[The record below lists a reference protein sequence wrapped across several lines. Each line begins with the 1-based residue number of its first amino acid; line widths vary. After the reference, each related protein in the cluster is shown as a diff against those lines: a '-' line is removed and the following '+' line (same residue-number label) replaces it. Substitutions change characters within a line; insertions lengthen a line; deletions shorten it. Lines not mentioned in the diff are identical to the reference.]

1 MNKIVSLITRLT
13 CAVALTATAAC
24 ETQKSLTPTSPN
36 VAGPIAGVNISSPA
50 PVSPANGTEV
60 LNTETLRL
68 VFGNAN
74 SNSERK
80 FWYIVE
86 LAADAGFN
94 TKLYTNPR
102 VDPADGQQTSLTID
116 VRLGAEATYYWRV
129 KADDGANASDYS
141 AVAHFDIVVP
151 IVVDPPIP
159 ASPINGTTTA
169 NNTPD
174 LVVTN
179 GRVQGRTGEVIYRYE
194 VALDQAF
201 GNKVSVANV
210 ARSGG
215 GTTTHP
221 SAPLP
226 PGLALFWRVWATNGE
241 VTTGPSAVQSFRTP
255 AAPAPGPGPAPEPA
269 PRTPA
274 PGGDCSKLSAP
285 AAIVSC
291 NLDKWGSLRSSEA
304 VDFLRSTARD
314 LNRAGISGGPFG
326 ILVKTGGANCN
337 GYSCDIICSG
347 QGSRQRQW
355 DVLIDSGRGG
365 STWREVGPGLAVR
378 PCEIQ

>member
-1 MNKIVSLITRLT
+1 
-13 CAVALTATAAC
+13 
-24 ETQKSLTPTSPN
+24 
-36 VAGPIAGVNISSPA
+36 
-50 PVSPANGTEV
+50 
-60 LNTETLRL
+60 

-102 VDPADGQQTSLTID
+102 VDPATGQQTSLIID

-141 AVAHFDIVVP
+141 SVAHFDIVVP
-151 IVVDPPIP
+151 VVVDPPVP
-159 ASPINGTTTA
+159 ASPINGAATA
-169 NNTPD
+169 NITPD

-179 GRVQGRTGEVIYRYE
+179 GRVQGRAGQVVYRYE
-194 VALDQAF
+194 VARDQAF
-201 GNKVSVANV
+201 GNMISVANV

-215 GTTTHP
+215 GTTTHQ

-226 PGLALFWRVWATNGE
+226 PGITLFWRVWATNGQL
-241 VTTGPSAVQSFRTP
+241 TNGPSAVQSFRTP
-255 AAPAPGPGPAPEPA
+255 AAPAPGPGPGPTP
-269 PRTPA
+269 PA
-274 PGGDCSKLSAP
+274 PGGDCSKLSGP
-285 AAIVSC
+285 ADIVNC
-291 NLDKWGSLRSSEA
+291 NLARWGSLGSRET
-304 VDFLRSTARD
+304 VEFLRLTARD

-326 ILVKTGGANCN
+326 ILVKTSGANCN

-347 QGSRQRQW
+347 QGGGQRQW
-355 DVLIDSGRGG
+355 DVLVDSGRGG
-365 STWREVGPGLAVR
+365 GTWHEVGSGLTAR